1 MSSFLFSSYLL
12 HFNCKFVVVR
22 KIIERFGGNWAGDT
36 VQICEF
42 AQLKGVRANLLAM
55 SLVPKYGQRTVLTHQ
70 SFALA

>member
-1 MSSFLFSSYLL
+1 MAGPF
-12 HFNCKFVVVR
+12 CVVR

-70 SFALA
+70 PFALA